1 MRGRVR
7 GAFASLC
14 ILLFISPAAARV
26 GVTSA
31 TEGDPTGKPPMDAER
46 ILRVGI
52 DVVADE
58 LITTNEKD
66 RAHLVFLDGTSL
78 TVSPNARVKIDRYV
92 YDPASQTGTIGV
104 TAAQG
109 VFRLVGGKISK
120 SNEITVK
127 TPSATLGL
135 RGGISI
141 FAVDQKQTTAQFLF
155 GKSLVVTSK
164 GQTETALRPGTQIQA
179 LLGAFPAPPI
189 AIPPGALTQSLH
201 LLEAARPNG
210 DVRADVAAKQ
220 SGFSDR
226 NSGGAWLGPPMPDTT
241 NITALT
247 NEANSIIAQ
256 ARPLAASVPPA
267 APAALAA
274 APLPPPPVTPVP
286 QATTPGCFD
295 GSSPHRHHHHRFHHR

>member
-1 MRGRVR
+1 M
-7 GAFASLC
+7 
-14 ILLFISPAAARV
+14 ARV

-31 TEGDPTGKPPMDAER
+31 TEGDPTGKPPMDTER

-58 LITTNEKD
+58 VITTNRD

-78 TVSPNARVKIDRYV
+78 TVSPNARLKIDRYV
-92 YDPASQTGTIGV
+92 YDPASQTGSIGI
-104 TAAQG
+104 TTAQG

-155 GKSLVVTSK
+155 GKSLVVTGK

-226 NSGGAWLGPPMPDTT
+226 NSGGAWRGPPVPTRRISLPSRT
-241 NITALT
+241 RPTASSPNPGRLQRR
-247 NEANSIIAQ
+247 S
-256 ARPLAASVPPA
+256 RP

-274 APLPPPPVTPVP
+274 APLPPPPITPVP

-295 GSSPHRHHHHRFHHR
+295 GSFPHHHHRFHHR

>member
-1 MRGRVR
+1 MRGSAR
-7 GAFASLC
+7 AASALLC
-14 ILLFISPAAARV
+14 VLLSMSPAMARV

-31 TEGDPTGKPPMDAER
+31 TEGDPTGKPPMDTER

-58 LITTNEKD
+58 VITTNERD

-78 TVSPNARVKIDRYV
+78 TVSPNARLKIDRYV
-92 YDPASQTGTIGV
+92 YDPASQTGSIGI
-104 TAAQG
+104 TTAQG

-155 GKSLVVTSK
+155 GKSLVVTGK

-179 LLGAFPAPPI
+179 LLGAFPGPPI

-226 NSGGAWLGPPMPDTT
+226 NSGGAWRGPPVPDTT

-256 ARPLAASVPPA
+256 SRPLAASVPAA

-274 APLPPPPVTPVP
+274 APLPPPPITPVP

-295 GSSPHRHHHHRFHHR
+295 GSFPHHHHRFHHR

>member
-1 MRGRVR
+1 MRGPVR
-7 GAFASLC
+7 AAYALLC
-14 ILLFISPAAARV
+14 ILLPMSPAAARV

-78 TVSPNARVKIDRYV
+78 TVSPNARLKIDRYV

-120 SNEITVK
+120 SSAITIN
-127 TPSATLGL
+127 TPSATMGL

-141 FAVDQKQTTAQFLF
+141 FTVDPKQTTAQFLF
-155 GKSLVVTSK
+155 GKSLAVTAH
-164 GQTETALRPGTQIQA
+164 GQTETAFRPGTQIQA

-201 LLEAARPNG
+201 VLEAARPNG
-210 DVRADVAAKQ
+210 NTRADAAAKQ

-226 NSGGAWLGPPMPDTT
+226 NSGGAWRGPPVPDTT
-241 NITALT
+241 SLNAL
-247 NEANSIIAQ
+247 ANDASSIVAQ
-256 ARPLAASVPPA
+256 SRPLAASVPTVA
-267 APAALAA
+267 APAAATA
-274 APLPPPPVTPVP
+274 APLLPPPPPMTQTVRPD
-286 QATTPGCFD
+286 CFD
-295 GSSPHRHHHHRFHHR
+295 VSFPHHHHHHP

>member
-1 MRGRVR
+1 
-7 GAFASLC
+7 
-14 ILLFISPAAARV
+14 
-26 GVTSA
+26 
-31 TEGDPTGKPPMDAER
+31 
-46 ILRVGI
+46 
-52 DVVADE
+52 
-58 LITTNEKD
+58 
-66 RAHLVFLDGTSL
+66 
-78 TVSPNARVKIDRYV
+78 
-92 YDPASQTGTIGV
+92 
-104 TAAQG
+104 
-109 VFRLVGGKISK
+109 
-120 SNEITVK
+120 
-127 TPSATLGL
+127 
-135 RGGISI
+135 
-141 FAVDQKQTTAQFLF
+141 
-155 GKSLVVTSK
+155 
-164 GQTETALRPGTQIQA
+164 
-179 LLGAFPAPPI
+179 
-189 AIPPGALTQSLH
+189 